1 MPTEYIEEPADYEDE
16 IDVEAMVAEGEI
28 VTEETSQ
35 DYSRVWDKLVVAMDA
50 QTNVRA
56 LVVDASRGGL
66 TVDLGV
72 RGFIPKSEIATRNLN
87 GLDRYIGQ
95 TLEAKVV
102 EADREAGRVVLSQR
116 KVADE
121 RRAAKRAETMAKLE
135 RGQTVEGLVRR
146 ITEFGAFVDIGG
158 VDGLLHISDLSWEP
172 VQNPAD
178 VVSVGQKVT
187 VLVLK
192 IERGGERISLGLKQ
206 LEEDPWSIVRE
217 FREGQMMEVEVTIV
231 EAGGVVVKIAPGVE
245 GLIPMSEIAGRP
257 RRGEEETPVPVPQ
270 VGEKI
275 SAKILEIY
283 PRDRRI
289 ILSLRQAVRDREK
302 TEIRDYMQKQRAEL
316 APPTLGDLF
325 GDTFNKLKK
334 R

>member
-1 MPTEYIEEPADYEDE
+1 MPTEYLEDPAEIEDDL
-16 IDVEAMVAEGEI
+16 EATVAEGEI

-35 DYSRVWDKLVVAMDA
+35 DYSRVWDKLITAMDE

-66 TVDLGV
+66 AVDLGV

-121 RRAAKRAETMAKLE
+121 RREAKRVETMAKLE
-135 RGQTVEGLVRR
+135 RGQTVEGIVRR
-146 ITEFGAFVDIGG
+146 ITDFGAFVDIGG
-158 VDGLLHISDLSWEP
+158 VDGLLHISDLSWEQ
-172 VQNPAD
+172 VKNPAD
-178 VVSVGQKVT
+178 IVTVGQKVI

-206 LEEDPWSIVRE
+206 LEEDPWSIVRQ
-217 FREGQMMEVEVTIV
+217 FREGHLVEVEVTAV
-231 EAGGVVVKIAPGVE
+231 ESDGVVAMIAKGVE
-245 GLIPMSEIAGRP
+245 GFMPMSEIAGRP
-257 RRGEEETPVPVPQ
+257 RRGEEEIPIPVPQ
-270 VGEKI
+270 VGDKVNV
-275 SAKILEIY
+275 KILEI
-283 PRDRRI
+283 RQRERSI
-289 ILSLRQAVRDREK
+289 ILSLRQAMRDREK
-302 TEIRDYMQKQRAEL
+302 TEIHEYMKKQREEL

-325 GDTFNKLKK
+325 GDVFNKLQKK
-334 R
+334 